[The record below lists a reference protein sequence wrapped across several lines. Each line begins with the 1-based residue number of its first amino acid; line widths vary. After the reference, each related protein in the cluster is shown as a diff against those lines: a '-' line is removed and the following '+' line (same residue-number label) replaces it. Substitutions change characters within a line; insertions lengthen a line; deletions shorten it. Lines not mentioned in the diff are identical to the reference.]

1 MWRAI
6 APAFI
11 AALASTAGAQTVV
24 TRSGEHDS
32 FSRLVM
38 RLPDGVAWSLN
49 QSGQSASLSVDA
61 PAIVFDTSSVFNLIP
76 RTRLQAV
83 TQAGPGQPL
92 QLQLGCECEISTFIE
107 DDGFLVVDIRDG
119 EGGAPRQLTGATLP
133 TSLPLIPG
141 GLGAASGSGYRFNLA
156 ARAAADAR
164 TALDL
169 AGVISGRTPTQTIQI
184 AASSVETPAVT
195 QPDPAEQAALSREIR
210 LPVSGSTSTGLNLSS
225 VTLADPKP
233 ERSAQQVAAATEV
246 TPAREPQKLEEEP
259 VAVEVNSDLLLDL
272 AENERAATVN
282 ASEQRLLQQIGRAT
296 NQGLLDLVG
305 MNARDGGRIID
316 PLGLAD
322 RPLDPLDQVA
332 VTSSV
337 DRESGLSARRA
348 PTSSEA
354 SHCMPSYQ
362 VAVHNWGSD
371 ASFNEQIP
379 PLRAALVRE
388 FDDVDPV
395 AVLRLARAYVYF
407 GFGAEAQAI
416 LNMMPS
422 GAVEHDDA
430 MALAAM
436 AAVLDGKEMDVNH
449 AFAGQQ
455 VCNSDVAF
463 WAALADG
470 TIKKSAKTDAIQQA
484 FAKMPPHLR
493 IQVGPRLSK
502 LFAQAGDPHLAGA
515 ALRSLDRMG
524 VEDIPDI
531 NLAEAELAKL
541 EGDIETVAEELTEE
555 VAERTENAPRALIE
569 LIELSY
575 DERKALSPDVPDL
588 AASYEVES
596 RDSELGADL
605 REAIVTALALTGQYH
620 DSFAQL
626 DKVDRHDGDAARAT
640 AMIPLMTLLTERA
653 DDVTFLQYA
662 LVFAANGK
670 AADVEPVADLVAA
683 RLLDLGF
690 AQQAQALL
698 KKLAMEPGNT
708 KRRLMLAKA
717 ALVQEKPHAALVEL
731 MGLSGSDAD
740 KLRAEAL
747 WQNGEYARAGEYLLE
762 VEDKDAAARGF
773 WHSQDGETLSEIDPD
788 AAQQFGGV
796 AEVTTQIKETAK
808 EPTGL
813 PPLAHARA
821 LVESSEGTR
830 GGIADLLERVTRQNE
845 VGNGS

>member
-1 MWRAI
+1 
-6 APAFI
+6 
-11 AALASTAGAQTVV
+11 
-24 TRSGEHDS
+24 
-32 FSRLVM
+32 
-38 RLPDGVAWSLN
+38 
-49 QSGQSASLSVDA
+49 
-61 PAIVFDTSSVFNLIP
+61 
-76 RTRLQAV
+76 
-83 TQAGPGQPL
+83 
-92 QLQLGCECEISTFIE
+92 
-107 DDGFLVVDIRDG
+107 
-119 EGGAPRQLTGATLP
+119 
-133 TSLPLIPG
+133 
-141 GLGAASGSGYRFNLA
+141 
-156 ARAAADAR
+156 
-164 TALDL
+164 
-169 AGVISGRTPTQTIQI
+169 
-184 AASSVETPAVT
+184 
-195 QPDPAEQAALSREIR
+195 
-210 LPVSGSTSTGLNLSS
+210 
-225 VTLADPKP
+225 
-233 ERSAQQVAAATEV
+233 
-246 TPAREPQKLEEEP
+246 
-259 VAVEVNSDLLLDL
+259 
-272 AENERAATVN
+272 
-282 ASEQRLLQQIGRAT
+282 
-296 NQGLLDLVG
+296 
-305 MNARDGGRIID
+305 
-316 PLGLAD
+316 
-322 RPLDPLDQVA
+322 
-332 VTSSV
+332 
-337 DRESGLSARRA
+337 
-348 PTSSEA
+348 
-354 SHCMPSYQ
+354 
-362 VAVHNWGSD
+362 
-371 ASFNEQIP
+371 
-379 PLRAALVRE
+379 
-388 FDDVDPV
+388 
-395 AVLRLARAYVYF
+395 
-407 GFGAEAQAI
+407 
-416 LNMMPS
+416 
-422 GAVEHDDA
+422 
-430 MALAAM
+430 
-436 AAVLDGKEMDVNH
+436 
-449 AFAGQQ
+449 
-455 VCNSDVAF
+455 
-463 WAALADG
+463 
-470 TIKKSAKTDAIQQA
+470 
-484 FAKMPPHLR
+484 MPPHLR

-717 ALVQEKPHAALVEL
+717 ALVQEKPDAALVEL